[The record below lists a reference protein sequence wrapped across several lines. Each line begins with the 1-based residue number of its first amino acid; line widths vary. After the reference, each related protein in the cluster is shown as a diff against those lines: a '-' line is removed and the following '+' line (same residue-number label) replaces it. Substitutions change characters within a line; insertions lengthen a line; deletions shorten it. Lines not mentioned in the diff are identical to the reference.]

1 MQGNSELKAQPRCL
15 MNKSSIRI
23 LQMLHMVLKIQV
35 VFAIQLSIIYELLNI
50 WAVNHGYQ
58 DGIPA
63 KHGLRIRSQNLYSPI
78 PIPIPIPNRKSFKCT
93 KP

>member
-1 MQGNSELKAQPRCL
+1 MNNS
-15 MNKSSIRI
+15 SFII
-23 LQMLHMVLKIQV
+23 LQTLHLVLIIQN
-35 VFAIQLSIIYELLNI
+35 VFAIQLSTIYELLHI

-63 KHGLRIRSQNLYSPI
+63 EHGLRTRSTAPNH
-78 PIPIPIPNRKSFKCT
+78 IPIPNGKSFKNT